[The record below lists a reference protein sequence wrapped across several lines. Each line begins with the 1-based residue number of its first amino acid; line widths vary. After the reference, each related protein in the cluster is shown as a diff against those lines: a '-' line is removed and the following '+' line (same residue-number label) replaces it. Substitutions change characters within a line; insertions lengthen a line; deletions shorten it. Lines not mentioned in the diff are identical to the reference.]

1 MAIRTILVPIDFSP
15 CSSAA
20 LDHAIDMARQFSA
33 RLALIHSCWVSVS
46 MTPSLYYVVPPDFV
60 EKLRESATAE
70 LEQWAKR
77 AGQAGVECTT
87 RVSAEPALE
96 AILERAKTL
105 PADLIVMGTHGF
117 TGLKHVVLGSTA
129 ERVVR
134 FATCP
139 VLTVKEPKS

>member
-20 LDHAIDMARQFSA
+20 LDHAIDLARQFSA
-33 RLALIHSCWVSVS
+33 RLALIHSCWVSVA
-46 MTPSLYYVVPPDFV
+46 MAPSYYVVPPDFLA
-60 EKLRESATAE
+60 KLREAASAE

-77 AGQAGVECTT
+77 AGQAGVECATGI
-87 RVSAEPALE
+87 SAEPALE

-139 VLTVKEPKS
+139 VLTLKEPKS